1 MKKII
6 IPFFIVSYLFWGSAC
21 THNHDSQEHDH
32 DHDNELT
39 QELVHTEDDDH
50 DHDHENDD
58 DHNHEQEAHEN
69 EHEHDET
76 YGVIEIRPQAFQE
89 VIHTSGKIMPAQGD
103 EITLTAS
110 HDGAVVF
117 GSKAL
122 FPGETVRSG
131 EKLVT
136 ISGRGL
142 IHDNIETTFMDAKTA
157 YETAKANFERAQL
170 LNEDK
175 ITSDKDLAEIK
186 MAFEKAK
193 NNYEIIRQNYSAGG
207 QSVTASTNGY
217 IKEILVSE
225 GQFVSTGQPL
235 VKITKNKRLVVQA
248 DVPQHY
254 FSMLS
259 KIQSANF
266 ITPYDQKLHK
276 SEELNGRLISYGK
289 STGDNSL
296 FTPVYFEVDNVG
308 NLMAGSFV
316 EIYLK
321 TVIIPKAIVVP
332 KSALLEEA
340 GRYYVYA
347 EGEENFEKH
356 YLTIDCN
363 DGENYHISEGLEFGD
378 HVATKNPYLIKLA
391 SMSSALPAHSHQH

>member
-1 MKKII
+1 MLNSGIRRRLVT
-6 IPFFIVSYLFWGSAC
+6 PLLVAAYMFWGTAC
-21 THNHDSQEHDH
+21 SHSHDSEEHNHDHDDELAQEHIHSEGDDH
-32 DHDNELT
+32 E
-39 QELVHTEDDDH
+39 H
-50 DHDHENDD
+50 DHDHENEP
-58 DHNHEQEAHEN
+58 HA
-69 EHEHDET
+69 HEHDET
-76 YGVIEIRPQAFQE
+76 YGVIEIRPQDFQE

-103 EITLTAS
+103 EITLTAT

-122 FPGETVRSG
+122 FPGETVRAG

-136 ISGRGL
+136 ISGKGL
-142 IHDNIETTFMDAKTA
+142 IHDNIETTFMDAKAA
-157 YETAKANFERAQL
+157 YETAKANYERAEL

-175 ITSDKDLAEIK
+175 ITSDKELAEIK
-186 MAFEKAK
+186 MLFEKAK
-193 NNYEIIRQNYSAGG
+193 NNYDAIRQNYSAGG
-207 QSVTASTNGY
+207 QNVTASTNGY

-225 GQFVSTGQPL
+225 GQFVNTGQPL
-235 VKITKNKRLVVQA
+235 LKLTKNKRLVIQA
-248 DVPQHY
+248 DVPQRY

-276 SEELNGRLISYGK
+276 SEEINGRLISYGK

-296 FTPVYFEVDNVG
+296 FTPIYFEVDNVG

-321 TVIIPKAIVVP
+321 TVTIPNAIVVP

-363 DGENYHISEGLEFGD
+363 DGEYYHITEGLDIGD

-391 SMSSALPAHSHQH
+391 SMSNALPAHSHQH